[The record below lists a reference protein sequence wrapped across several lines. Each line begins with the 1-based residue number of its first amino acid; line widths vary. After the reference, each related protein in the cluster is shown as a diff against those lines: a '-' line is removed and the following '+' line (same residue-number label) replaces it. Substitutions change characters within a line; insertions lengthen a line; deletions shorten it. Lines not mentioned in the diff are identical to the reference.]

1 MDINK
6 FKLFQRKKF
15 EDERGLLSEGF
26 KISEFGEFNEKKVTF
41 VQDNFV
47 VSKKNVIRG
56 LHYQAKPR
64 SQAKYISVLLGE
76 IFDVI
81 VDVRMNSET
90 FGKCF
95 VFNLSSDNCKSLWVP
110 KGFAHGF
117 LTLSEKSIVSYKLTD
132 YYSPE
137 HDKSIN
143 WNSRKLDIP
152 WPNKF
157 NIILSEKDK
166 YAEEF
171 DEKEIYV

>member
-26 KISEFGEFNEKKVTF
+26 KISEFGEFNENKVTF

-47 VSKKNVIRG
+47 VSNKNVIRG

-81 VDVRMNSET
+81 VDIRMNSET

-95 VFNLSSDNCKSLWVP
+95 CEAQRPPTVQAGKPGGIFVNLGRRKEPKKTKPKKLSLP
-110 KGFAHGF
+110 QM
-117 LTLSEKSIVSYKLTD
+117 SIY
-132 YYSPE
+132 
-137 HDKSIN
+137 
-143 WNSRKLDIP
+143 
-152 WPNKF
+152 
-157 NIILSEKDK
+157 
-166 YAEEF
+166 
-171 DEKEIYV
+171 